1 MVGPPMLMC
10 AARCPNTVTPDT
22 VQSLRR
28 SNFAAERVL
37 IRYKLEVDKREWSC
51 SAFRVEVGSDD
62 LTITASTETWSHSRG
77 EQLPLGVR
85 RRFWRYRLLH
95 GVAEVLTLRGCTKA
109 DAFELAAWIHYWE
122 ILPQIEETLQWAT
135 RAREFL
141 RKRLDARR
149 WITLEDVNAIQP
161 ERKSREL
168 LERSRESNC
177 VHLFSPEELSAAELG
192 VGGLS
197 VIVNESN
204 EQITSF
210 ELQERKSFFDSIERT
225 PLSEEQAR
233 AVICFDNRV
242 QILAAAGSG
251 KTSTMVAKAAYA
263 VARGLVSPDRILLLA
278 FNKAAAAELQE
289 RIEARFAA
297 AGIPSEGVRAATF
310 HSFGLEVIGRATERK
325 PRLARWLEQ
334 DQEKDMVMKIVDELR
349 DQSPTFRYDWDLYR
363 LLFASASTSLD
374 NMQPDG
380 YDSATSTTGYRTASG
395 VLVRSEG
402 ERLIADFLFFNGVE
416 FEYERPY
423 VHDVADATHSQYQPD
438 FYYPGIDTW
447 HEHWAIGRDGNP
459 PKEFVGYR
467 AGMLWKKEL
476 HRRYGTSLIETTWT
490 DVVFSDGLQRL
501 SDELTRRGETL
512 DWNPDRPLKDS
523 WYRTLKH
530 EDLARLVRTFMCHVK
545 SNSWSSIDVERR
557 LASELSSADGYR
569 TRLFLS
575 LYWPIHEE
583 WERRLAEDGS
593 VDFEDMVVRA
603 GELLES
609 GALELSYDLILVDE
623 FQDSSQ
629 ARARLVRGLVKGT
642 GCHLVVVG
650 DDWQSINRFAGA
662 DLSVMTRFEDWFGRG
677 PQLALSTT
685 FRCAQPICDVA
696 RSFITKNTQQFDK
709 PMRSSRPDAEAPIT
723 VIFSDDERSSI
734 SGLVARLGHEAPNVA
749 QGESVSVDVLGRYGF
764 QRDLIPRSVPD
775 GVNLTFRTI
784 HSSKGLEADYVIIPG
799 MTTGTYGFPSNVVDD
814 PVLELAMPRP
824 ETFPHAEE
832 RRLFYVAL
840 TRSRHGVYLLAPANL
855 PSPFVVELMTDPNVN
870 VEGNDGQPVS
880 VCPKCRQGTLAKR
893 VGPYGAFWGCS
904 RFPICD
910 YKKNAKCPD
919 CGTGKLV
926 TRKGRYGQFIGCS
939 NYPECRH
946 TEEARRP
953 RT

>member
-1 MVGPPMLMC
+1 M
-10 AARCPNTVTPDT
+10 N
-22 VQSLRR
+22 
-28 SNFAAERVL
+28 
-37 IRYKLEVDKREWSC
+37 KREWSC

-62 LTITASTETWSHSRG
+62 LTITISSKKWSHSRN
-77 EQLPLGVR
+77 EELPVGVHR
-85 RRFWRYRLLH
+85 RLWRYRLQH
-95 GVAEVLTLRGCTKA
+95 GATEVLTLKGCTKA
-109 DAFELAAWIHYWE
+109 DAVELAAWIHYWE
-122 ILPQIEETLQWAT
+122 LLPQITETLRWAT
-135 RAREFL
+135 RTREFL
-141 RKRLDARR
+141 TERR
-149 WITLEDVNAIQP
+149 EASQWITQEDVDAIQA
-161 ERKSREL
+161 ETASRQL
-168 LERSRESNC
+168 LKRSRESNC
-177 VHLFSPEELSAAELG
+177 VHLFSPAEHAAAKLA
-192 VGGLS
+192 VGGLGTL
-197 VIVNESN
+197 VNESN
-204 EQITSF
+204 EQITAS
-210 ELQERKSFFDSIERT
+210 ELQVRQTFFDSIERT

-242 QILAAAGSG
+242 QVLAAAGSG

-263 VARGLVSPDRILLLA
+263 VTRGLVPPDRILLLA

-334 DQEKDMVMKIVDELR
+334 DQEGDMVLKIVDHLR
-349 DQSPTFRYDWDLYR
+349 DQSPTFRYNWDLYR
-363 LLFASASTSLD
+363 LLFASASTSLE
-374 NMQPDG
+374 NTQPDG
-380 YDSATSTTGYRTASG
+380 YDPTTRTTGYQSASG
-395 VLVRSEG
+395 VLVKSEG

-423 VHDVADATHSQYQPD
+423 FQDVADATHAQYQPD

-459 PKEFVGYR
+459 PKKFLGYR
-467 AGMLWKKEL
+467 ESMRWKKEL
-476 HRRYGTSLIETTWT
+476 HHRYGTSLIETTWHG
-490 DVVFSDGLQRL
+490 VVFEDGLQRL

-512 DWNPDRPLKDS
+512 DWNPDRPVKDS

-545 SNSWSSIDVERR
+545 SNSWSSADVEGR
-557 LASELSSADGYR
+557 LANELRTADSYR
-569 TRLFLS
+569 THLFLS

-583 WERRLAEDGS
+583 WQRRLAEDGS
-593 VDFEDMVVRA
+593 VDFEDMLVRA

-609 GALELSYDLILVDE
+609 GAIDPSYDLILVDE

-629 ARARLVRGLVKGT
+629 ARARLVRGLVQGT
-642 GCHLVVVG
+642 SRHLVVVG

-662 DLSVMTRFEDWFGRG
+662 DLSVMTRFGDWFGRG

-685 FRCAQPICDVA
+685 FGCAQPICDVA

-709 PMRSSRPDAEAPIT
+709 PMTSSRPDAEAPIT
-723 VIFSDDERSSI
+723 IIFSDDERSSI
-734 SGLVARLGHEAPNVA
+734 SNLVARLSHETPNVG
-749 QGESVSVDVLGRYGF
+749 QGEPISVDVLGRYGF
-764 QRDLIPRSVPD
+764 QRDVLPRSVPG

-840 TRSRHGVYLLAPANL
+840 TRSRHGVFLLASASR
-855 PSPFVVELMTDPNVN
+855 PSPFVVELMADPNVN
-870 VEGNDGQPVS
+870 VEGNEGQPVS
-880 VCPKCRQGTLAKR
+880 TCPKCGQGTLTKR
-893 VGPYGAFWGCS
+893 HGSYGPFWGCS
-904 RFPICD
+904 RFPGCD
-910 YKKNAKCPD
+910 YKKTVKCPE
-919 CGTGKLV
+919 CGSGRLV
-926 TRKGRYGQFIGCS
+926 ARKGRKGPFIGCS

-946 TEEARRP
+946 TEEVRRP